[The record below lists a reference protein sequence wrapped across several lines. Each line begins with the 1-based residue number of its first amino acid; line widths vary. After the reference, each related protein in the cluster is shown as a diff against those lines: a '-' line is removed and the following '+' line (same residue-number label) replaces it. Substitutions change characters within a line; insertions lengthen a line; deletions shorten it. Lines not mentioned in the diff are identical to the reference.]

1 MSKVIDLFGKDYD
14 YTMLIEIVDEDTLE
28 LDYVGKQDI
37 TFNYSSEEL
46 KEDYEVFLEFVSR
59 VFKRLERETGLKW
72 ENRCT
77 IYELENLQVHTV
89 FTDVKIDY
97 SMDLKFTFIEK

>member
-46 KEDYEVFLEFVSR
+46 K
-59 VFKRLERETGLKW
+59 
-72 ENRCT
+72 
-77 IYELENLQVHTV
+77 Q
-89 FTDVKIDY
+89 IDKAY
-97 SMDLKFTFIEK
+97 C